1 MEQCFY
7 CEGDRAAELYPV
19 RLLYRL
25 QERCFKFFGSVS
37 FKKKLEQADL
47 TEFPCRILL
56 DMKDSLRSGEQTEML
71 LRESIAL
78 GEDEYFVSEDSAFY
92 KSVRGLPGVLESAH
106 FF

>member
-1 MEQCFY
+1 
-7 CEGDRAAELYPV
+7 
-19 RLLYRL
+19 
-25 QERCFKFFGSVS
+25 
-37 FKKKLEQADL
+37 
-47 TEFPCRILL
+47 
-56 DMKDSLRSGEQTEML
+56 MKDSLRSGEQTEML